1 MVKNILLVEYDG
13 IDIMTKNSS
22 ISEQTIEPK
31 IIPGEIS
38 NTISTEL
45 DELVEVRER
54 VLQKTRKIIQL
65 SSKIINDIHNS
76 KSEPAHVKELR
87 KMVQE
92 LVELTAGHPRITH
105 APYVD
110 SALGEYCEAMLFR
123 AIVNN
128 EKIPSPNELSVNSIP
143 YLLGMGDVVGELRR
157 YILGYLKDND
167 TGKALL
173 YYQRMESVYDF
184 LAAFHYPKAVV
195 DIRRKKDVARSL
207 LEKTLGELVVA
218 RSNHDLSE
226 RMKEFGKIS

>member
-1 MVKNILLVEYDG
+1 
-13 IDIMTKNSS
+13 MTKNSS
-22 ISEQTIEPK
+22 ISEQPNEQQIL
-31 IIPGEIS
+31 PGEIS
-38 NTISTEL
+38 DTITAEL

-76 KSEPAHVKELR
+76 RSEPTHVEELR
-87 KMVQE
+87 KMVHE
-92 LVELTAGHPRITH
+92 LSEITSGYPRITH

-110 SALGEYCEAMLFR
+110 SALGEYCEAMLFL
-123 AIVNN
+123 ALING
-128 EKIPSPNELSVNSIP
+128 ELIPSPKELTVDSIP
-143 YLLGMGDVVGELRR
+143 YLMGMGDVVGELRR

-167 TGKALL
+167 TEKALHF
-173 YYQRMESVYDF
+173 YGKMEAVYDF

-226 RMKEFGKIS
+226 KMNNLQMSP

>member
-1 MVKNILLVEYDG
+1 MILVQYYG
-13 IDIMTKNSS
+13 IDIMTGSNS
-22 ISEQTIEPK
+22 ISEQPNEPK
-31 IIPGEIS
+31 IIPEELS
-38 NTISTEL
+38 NSITTEL
-45 DELVEVRER
+45 DALVEVRER
-54 VLQKTRKIIQL
+54 ILQKTRKIIQI

-76 KSEPAHVKELR
+76 KSEPAHVEELQE
-87 KMVQE
+87 MVQE
-92 LVELTAGHPRITH
+92 LIETTAGHPRITH

-110 SALGEYCEAMLFR
+110 SALGEYCEAMLFL
-123 AIVNN
+123 ALVNGD
-128 EKIPSPNELSVNSIP
+128 KIPSPKELTVDSVP

-167 TGKALL
+167 TEKAILYFGK
-173 YYQRMESVYDF
+173 METVYNF

-226 RMKEFGKIS
+226 RMKEFGKD